1 MPRFLP
7 ILCGTIE
14 HFSYS
19 VDDTGICVDIY
30 TKKNK
35 KNTEKVVL
43 LEVKGLIQVIVW
55 FRT

>member
-30 TKKNK
+30 TKKKK